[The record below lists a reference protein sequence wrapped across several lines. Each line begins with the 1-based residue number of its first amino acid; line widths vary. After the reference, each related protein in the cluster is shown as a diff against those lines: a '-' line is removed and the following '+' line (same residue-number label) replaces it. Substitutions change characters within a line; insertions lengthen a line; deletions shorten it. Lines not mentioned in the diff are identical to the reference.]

1 MKKRILA
8 DILLACLFFWA
19 PWQLT
24 AIFAIIFILF
34 FENYLEGAFVAIIAD
49 SFYSLPEA
57 KFFSGG
63 FGFFTLSS
71 LLVLYLFSFVKSK
84 VKIL

>member
-8 DILLACLFFWA
+8 DVLILSLFFWS
-19 PWQLT
+19 PWYFT
-24 AIFAIIFILF
+24 AIMAIVFILL
-34 FENYLEGAFVAIIAD
+34 FENYWEGALLALIAD

-63 FGFFTLSS
+63 FGFLTLSS
-71 LLVLYLFSFVKSK
+71 LLVLQLASFVKSK
-84 VKIL
+84 IKVL

>member
-1 MKKRILA
+1 M
-8 DILLACLFFWA
+8 DIVVCCLLFFT
-19 PWQLT
+19 PWYFT
-24 AIFAIIFILF
+24 AIFAIIFMLL
-34 FENYLEGAFVAIIAD
+34 FENYWEGAVVAVIAD

-71 LLVLYLFSFVKSK
+71 LLVLSISSFIKSK
-84 VKIL
+84 IKIL